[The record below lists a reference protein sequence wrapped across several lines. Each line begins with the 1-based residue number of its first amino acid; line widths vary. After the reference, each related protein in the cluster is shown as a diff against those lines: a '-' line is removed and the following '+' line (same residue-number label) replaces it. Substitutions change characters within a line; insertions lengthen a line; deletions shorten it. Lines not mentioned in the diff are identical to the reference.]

1 MAQVVANTNAF
12 IEAQQYSNFIITN
25 LHDGLLPGQ
34 LYRNVSD
41 FPNGTTLNIKVVGA
55 ATIQEVEEDKA
66 ITYAPI
72 DTGVVT
78 LAITDY
84 IGDAWYVTD
93 VLRQDGSQI
102 EQLMAMRGMESTRA
116 IQEDF
121 ESKFLLAAGISSQTA
136 SNGNAIN
143 GVDHRWIADASAD
156 NTHKMGLSDFID
168 MKLAF
173 DKANVPQ
180 AGRIAIVDPVVEAT
194 LNKLAATTISVDRNP
209 SFQSVLEEGFVRDHK
224 FMFNLFGWDIWT
236 SNRLPRL
243 GAAETI
249 THNGNAET
257 ASAGYVAN
265 VFMNVLDDST
275 KPIMAAWRQMP
286 SVEGERNKDLARD
299 EFVTRARFGFGRQR
313 PESLGVVITS
323 GSNY

>member
-1 MAQVVANTNAF
+1 MAQVVANSQAF

-34 LYRNVSD
+34 MYRNVSD

-72 DTGVVT
+72 DTGTIT
-78 LAITDY
+78 LAITEY
-84 IGDAWYVTD
+84 VGDAWYVTD
-93 VLRQDGSQI
+93 VLRQDGAQI

-116 IQEDF
+116 LQEDF
-121 ESKFLLAAGISSQTA
+121 ESKFLKAAGISGQTA

-143 GVDHRWIADASAD
+143 GVNHRWVADASAD
-156 NTHKMGLSDFID
+156 NTYKVGLSDFID

-194 LNKLAATTISVDRNP
+194 LNKLAAPSLSMDRNP
-209 SFQSVLEEGFVRDHK
+209 SFQRVLEDGFVREHK
-224 FMFNLFGWDIWT
+224 FIMNLFGWDIWT
-236 SNRLPRL
+236 SNRLPRI
-243 GAAETI
+243 GTAETI
-249 THNGNAET
+249 THRGVAET
-257 ASAGYVAN
+257 APIGSVAN
-265 VFMNVLDDST
+265 VFMNVLDDSV
-275 KPIMAAWRQMP
+275 KPIMAAWRQQP
-286 SVEGERNKDLARD
+286 SVEGERNKDLGRD

-313 PESLGVVITS
+313 PESLGVVISSAT
-323 GSNY
+323 NY